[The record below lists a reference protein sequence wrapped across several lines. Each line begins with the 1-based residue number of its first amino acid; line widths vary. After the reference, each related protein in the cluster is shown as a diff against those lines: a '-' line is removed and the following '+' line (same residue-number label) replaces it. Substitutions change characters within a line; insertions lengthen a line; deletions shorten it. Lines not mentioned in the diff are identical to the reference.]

1 MSILLLLFIDI
12 IYYMYIC
19 YTSVCMYLFM
29 YNTRIQIFI
38 KT

>member
-1 MSILLLLFIDI
+1 MSILLLLFIDF

-19 YTSVCMYLFM
+19 YTSVYMYLFM
-29 YNTRIQIFI
+29 YNARIQILI